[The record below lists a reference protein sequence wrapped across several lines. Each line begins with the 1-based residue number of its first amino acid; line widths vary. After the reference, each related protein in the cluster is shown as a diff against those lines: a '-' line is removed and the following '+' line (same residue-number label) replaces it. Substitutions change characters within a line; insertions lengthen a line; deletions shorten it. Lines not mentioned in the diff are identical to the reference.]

1 MISANMRFVD
11 RFSLEFARVRSG
23 AAEPFYFKG
32 FEFKT
37 GLQKVNL

>member
-1 MISANMRFVD
+1 MISANVRFVG
-11 RFSLEFARVRSG
+11 RFSLEFARVNSG
-23 AAEPFYFKG
+23 AAVPFNFKG